1 MSCRKGKIQTQTRA
15 RSRLFLLLAT
25 FVQQG
30 FRPAFTLTVFDMRA
44 RRPDRQ
50 ICRQILGVIA
60 WLLLIAPGG
69 CASLTFPVSGVPV
82 RRLPAELMPE
92 PRESKQMIDLAL
104 LRQPQPDIY
113 RLGPGDV
120 LGVWI
125 EGVLGDRGQVP
136 PVHYPEGQNG
146 PSAIGFPIPVRD
158 DGTLALPLVDPIH
171 VEGKSIAEV
180 EGLVRKAYTEPKQI
194 LRTDQERIIITLIRE
209 RLYHVLVIRQDGGET
224 VGTGSRSQF
233 SDIVVVGG
241 NKRGTGHTVDL
252 PAYKNDVL
260 NALAKTGGL
269 PGLDAKNEIVIHRGR
284 FRKLKHPKS
293 DSPAEPETLVLV
305 PEDESEAKQVRISL
319 RLSPGEKV
327 SFRPE
332 DVILE
337 TGDIVLIESRDT
349 EVFYTGGLLPS
360 GEFPLPRDYD
370 LDVLEAIARVQGP
383 IASGGLQTNNFV
395 LASSLVGAG
404 IGGPS
409 PSLVMILRRM
419 PWGGQI
425 PIRVDL
431 NRAIRNPRERVI
443 IQPGDVILLQQT
455 PSEAITRYVLGILR
469 FQVNWQVFT
478 RGEAQGAASV
488 TTP

>member
-1 MSCRKGKIQTQTRA
+1 
-15 RSRLFLLLAT
+15 
-25 FVQQG
+25 
-30 FRPAFTLTVFDMRA
+30 
-44 RRPDRQ
+44 
-50 ICRQILGVIA
+50 
-60 WLLLIAPGG
+60 
-69 CASLTFPVSGVPV
+69 
-82 RRLPAELMPE
+82 
-92 PRESKQMIDLAL
+92 
-104 LRQPQPDIY
+104 
-113 RLGPGDV
+113 
-120 LGVWI
+120 
-125 EGVLGDRGQVP
+125 
-136 PVHYPEGQNG
+136 
-146 PSAIGFPIPVRD
+146 
-158 DGTLALPLVDPIH
+158 
-171 VEGKSIAEV
+171 
-180 EGLVRKAYTEPKQI
+180 
-194 LRTDQERIIITLIRE
+194 
-209 RLYHVLVIRQDGGET
+209 
-224 VGTGSRSQF
+224 
-233 SDIVVVGG
+233 
-241 NKRGTGHTVDL
+241 
-252 PAYKNDVL
+252 
-260 NALAKTGGL
+260 
-269 PGLDAKNEIVIHRGR
+269 
-284 FRKLKHPKS
+284 
-293 DSPAEPETLVLV
+293 
-305 PEDESEAKQVRISL
+305 
-319 RLSPGEKV
+319 V